1 MSRSSRRYLLSL
13 LWALALAVPRPAV
26 AYEQL
31 AARPPMPD
39 TGCSACQTDLTG
51 KITPAGGF
59 EWPVLGKV
67 VRRFGELDDGTR
79 SDGLDIMAAEGTPV
93 LAAQDGIVAY
103 AGTDLRSYGN
113 LLLIAHPQGFTTVY
127 AHNHSILV
135 RVGERVQRGQPV
147 ATIGH
152 TGDVIEPVLHF
163 QVRDG
168 SQPIDPSLV
177 LDRAETVLTAE
188 VN

>member
-13 LWALALAVPRPAV
+13 LWALALAVPRPAL

-39 TGCSACQTDLTG
+39 AGCSACQTDLTG
-51 KITPAGGF
+51 KIAPAGGF